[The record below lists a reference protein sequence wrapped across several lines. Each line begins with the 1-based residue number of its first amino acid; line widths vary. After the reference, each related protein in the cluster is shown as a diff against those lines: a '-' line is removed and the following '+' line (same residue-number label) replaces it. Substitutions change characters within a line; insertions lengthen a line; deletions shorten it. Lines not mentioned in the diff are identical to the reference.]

1 VRLERN
7 GLPFTGLLLAGPG
20 WVRKPGHPH
29 AIVSSHTPTKPEVIL
44 DCVLA
49 AARVCAALSPQKI
62 STTRL

>member
-1 VRLERN
+1 MRIERN

-49 AARVCAALSPQKI
+49 AARGCALLSVPRR
-62 STTRL
+62 SVF

>member
-1 VRLERN
+1 
-7 GLPFTGLLLAGPG
+7 LLLAGPG
-20 WVRKPGHPH
+20 WVRKPGYPH
-29 AIVSSHTPTKPEVIL
+29 AIVSSRTPTKPDVNL